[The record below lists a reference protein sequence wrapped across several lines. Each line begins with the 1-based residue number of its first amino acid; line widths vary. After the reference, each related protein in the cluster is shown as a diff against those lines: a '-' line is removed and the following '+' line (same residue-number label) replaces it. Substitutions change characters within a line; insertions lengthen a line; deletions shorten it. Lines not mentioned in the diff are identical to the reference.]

1 MTVVLNMVGTERTM
15 QVGRLA
21 RSELR
26 SAGII
31 TGFFLVVIVLFFKIF
46 IYLLI
51 YLHVHLCARRG
62 HQTPLWMVVSHL
74 YSGPPEGQP
83 VLLPV
88 EPPLQPQYCYW

>member
-31 TGFFLVVIVLFFKIF
+31 TGFFFF
-46 IYLLI
+46 
-51 YLHVHLCARRG
+51 G
-62 HQTPLWMVVSHL
+62 
-74 YSGPPEGQP
+74 G
-83 VLLPV
+83 
-88 EPPLQPQYCYW
+88 YCFVF